1 MATNFIQPGVDIKLA
16 TGSGLSANDPFLYGD
31 FLPCVLMTDAET
43 ASPYYAVCRTSGVFD
58 LSVKANNGS
67 PSAVAVGDQ
76 IFYTAGS
83 TPKLDKVA
91 TGKPFGVALETVDSG
106 ETGTIQVRLNGFYF
120 PDGAIGTDDLAD
132 DAVTLAKLYAIAQ
145 GSIIV
150 GGADNAPTALAA
162 KTSGQ
167 ILIGDG
173 TDLKS
178 VAMSGDVT
186 ISNAGVTT
194 IGAGKVTQKMLKDST
209 YETFQ
214 VNPITCLSGN
224 AGGAT
229 SGTDT
234 KVNLM
239 TTGANIFEYSLIG
252 TQTIVAPVLAAD
264 GLLCSLDLTAAEG
277 VEYSQGITARSKS
290 AFVIGTDAAFY
301 FKAKLKVAD
310 VSGVAECAVGFRK
323 AAAYSAT
330 IDGYTDMAVL
340 NMQGGTINIETIDD
354 NGNTTTTDTT
364 DTWADAAEHTLEVY
378 VSAAGVVTYKID
390 GTAPSATAAFT
401 FDNGDTVVPFLHILH
416 DTTSPGAIHLQL
428 WECGYQ

>member
-106 ETGTIQVRLNGFYF
+106 ETGTIQVRLHGFYF